1 VSVQSLMSN
10 LEKTYR
16 LNESL
21 LQLSTKKTDILKKG
35 DFDALNELTANEQ
48 KHIQAIEQLE
58 KQREKLL
65 SELVKTSGNPTVTLS
80 DCLELVNDTEREKLN
95 EFKEKLTQ
103 QLKELQNRN
112 DLNEQLIQQS
122 LQFIQVS
129 LNLFRPQQEQITYAP
144 PNKQS
149 SNGLEANS
157 IFNRKA

>member
-1 VSVQSLMSN
+1 MSVQSLMSN

-65 SELVKTSGNPTVTLS
+65 SEMVKTSGNQTVTLS

-95 EFKEKLTQ
+95 ELKEKLTQ

-144 PNKQS
+144 PNKQNT
-149 SNGLEANS
+149 NGLEANS

>member
-1 VSVQSLMSN
+1 MSN

-144 PNKQS
+144 PNKQNT
-149 SNGLEANS
+149 NGLEANS

>member
-1 VSVQSLMSN
+1 MSVQSLMSN

-65 SELVKTSGNPTVTLS
+65 SEMVKTSGNQTVTLS

-95 EFKEKLTQ
+95 ELKEKLTQ

-144 PNKQS
+144 PNKQN